1 MLIRILLFKFAEFY
15 KKFTDMKSHTLKIMI
30 ALGGWNDSKGN
41 KYSRMVSDAASRKRF
56 IDHAVRFLET
66 HNFDGLD
73 LDWEYPACPQ
83 VCLSFQNTKKSH
95 FILIRNI
102 V

>member
-1 MLIRILLFKFAEFY
+1 
-15 KKFTDMKSHTLKIMI
+15 MKNHALKIMI
-30 ALGGWNDSKGN
+30 ALGGWKDSKGS
-41 KYSRMVSDAASRKRF
+41 KYTRMVRDAASRKRF
-56 IDHAVRFLET
+56 IDDAVRFLET

-83 VCLSFQNTKKSH
+83 VCLNFLNHKGS
-95 FILIRNI
+95 L